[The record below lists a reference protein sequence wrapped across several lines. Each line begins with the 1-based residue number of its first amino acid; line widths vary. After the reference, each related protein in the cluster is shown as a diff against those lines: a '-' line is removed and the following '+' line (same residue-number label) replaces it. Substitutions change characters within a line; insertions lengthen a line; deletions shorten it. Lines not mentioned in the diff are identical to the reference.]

1 MRASLVSY
9 GFIMLCACSG
19 QLLIHEIKWR
29 ECESRDQGTYAL
41 WFSVGYG
48 LSQAHVYHW
57 ALFS

>member
-1 MRASLVSY
+1 MSY